1 VQWTPR
7 SAVALSPQPRWGTW
21 PAHPALAQVVS
32 SYWWVRGAGR
42 PTQIKVL
49 PDASADITFDLSRAR
64 APRVFVAPSV
74 ARPTTYPLAVGT
86 WLFGARVAPAAASLL
101 IGRSLA
107 SLPSG
112 WTPLE
117 TFLGRRALT
126 LCRKVAQASDDAARA
141 AVLDAFFLDAL
152 LTQAGDPRLRAAL
165 AVVFARAGA
174 VRVEELA
181 RACAVSERTLGRLFV
196 RWVGLSPKTFVRIVR
211 FQHALRGL
219 DGAPNWAALAAELG
233 YFDQAHL
240 IRDMRAL
247 FGAAPTAARAVVAAG
262 SIA

>member
-1 VQWTPR
+1 MVWTPR

-32 SYWWVRGAGR
+32 SYWWVRGEG
-42 PTQIKVL
+42 PTTRIKVL
-49 PDASADITFDLSRAR
+49 PDASADVTFDLSPGR

-74 ARPTTYPLAVGT
+74 ERPTVYPLHGGT
-86 WLFGARVAPAAASLL
+86 WLFGARVAPAAASQL

-117 TFLGRRALT
+117 SFLGRRALT
-126 LCRKVAQASDDAARA
+126 LCRRVARAEDDAART
-141 AVLDAFFLDAL
+141 AVLDAFFLDEL

-165 AVVFARAGA
+165 SVVFARAG
-174 VRVEELA
+174 VVTIEDLA
-181 RACAVSERTLGRLFV
+181 RASAVSERTLGRLFE
-196 RWVGLSPKTFVRIVR
+196 RWVGLAPKKFVRIVR

-219 DGAPNWAALAAELG
+219 DGTPNWAELASELG

-247 FGAAPTAARAVVAAG
+247 FGAAPTEARAVVVAG